1 VKYKGIHPL
10 ILNPSLD
17 KLALGSKRD
26 YTPKEVA
33 YLSSFDSI
41 NPIVK
46 VLVIRFFHWR
56 YKIIAL
62 GKQIFGL
69 LKGFLLEVDLSN

>member
-1 VKYKGIHPL
+1 MGIHPL
-10 ILNPSLD
+10 GLNPSLE
-17 KLALGSKRD
+17 KLALGSIRA

-33 YLSSFDSI
+33 SLSSFDSI

-46 VLVIRFFHWR
+46 ALVILFLHWR

-62 GKQIFGL
+62 GNIIFDI
-69 LKGFLLEVDLSN
+69 LKVLLLEVDLSH